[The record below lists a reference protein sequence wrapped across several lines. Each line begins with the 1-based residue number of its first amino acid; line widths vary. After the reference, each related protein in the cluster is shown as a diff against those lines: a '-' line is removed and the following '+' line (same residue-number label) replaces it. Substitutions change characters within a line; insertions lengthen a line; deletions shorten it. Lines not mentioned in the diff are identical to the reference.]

1 MNFNFADSAKK
12 MRSSAIRDLMSL
24 AVRPDIISFAGG
36 MPGNDLFPID
46 DLREI
51 FATLPTKKL
60 EIAMQYG
67 ETSGMN
73 TLIAALKDWLK
84 QKGFPVD
91 TNRVILTTG
100 TLQALHI
107 LGKIFIN
114 PGDTIL
120 VENPSFVGALSAFK
134 LFEANIVGVNID
146 KNGICIDDLKEK
158 LKLNPK
164 FLYIM
169 PNFHNP
175 AGIIY
180 SQK

>member
-1 MNFNFADSAKK
+1 MDFNFDDSAKK

-36 MPGNDLFPID
+36 MPGNDLFPIN

-73 TLIAALKDWLK
+73 TLIVALKNWLK
-84 QKGFPVD
+84 QKGFPVE
-91 TNRVILTTG
+91 TNKVILTTG
-100 TLQALHI
+100 SLQALHI

-114 PGDTIL
+114 P
-120 VENPSFVGALSAFK
+120 
-134 LFEANIVGVNID
+134 
-146 KNGICIDDLKEK
+146 
-158 LKLNPK
+158 
-164 FLYIM
+164 
-169 PNFHNP
+169 
-175 AGIIY
+175 
-180 SQK
+180 